1 MNKNIVIFDV
11 DGTLTESTMTIKDDM
26 IDVLRQLKHKNYDL
40 AIVSGGT
47 FTKLS
52 SQIQEKNMDLFKYI
66 FAENGTTC
74 VKHNKLFEV
83 NKMTGHI
90 REESI
95 QRIINFV
102 LRYIANLELPYKR
115 GTFIDFRNGM
125 MYVTPI
131 GANCSYLERLD
142 FIKYDQEHNIRK
154 QMIEA
159 LEKEFA
165 DLDFSFL
172 LGGSIGIGIHP
183 KKWDKTFCL
192 NYLEGEK
199 YENLYFFG
207 DRVEPDGNDYCLY
220 NHPDIIGFGTS
231 GPEETQKILNSL
243 FLKERTSFEE
253 LKNRIETEDVDIN
266 WDYVKAYEY
275 EDLINYDQLVES
287 NCDFSKIAIVKL
299 NGGLGTTMKCVGPKA
314 IVKVKNDLSF
324 LEIII
329 NQIRVLNKKH
339 NCQVPLI
346 LMNSYNT
353 DSDPVMNKIIED
365 CQDVKILRF
374 NQSKIPRIDVKSGK
388 PMNLITEDKTS
399 YCPPGTG
406 DFYESLLY
414 SDIYPEL
421 IKMNVKHLFVSNIDN
436 LNATP
441 CPKLVKYL
449 QGNKNLEFG
458 IEVTPKTELDVKGGT
473 FIDYQGKTKLLELAM
488 VPEDHLNEF
497 YSIEKFKTFNTNN
510 IWLNLEKMATVYKLD
525 LLKNYK
531 TVNDNKVMQIES
543 VIGSAINNFDQTVI
557 FMVGRDRYKPVKKI
571 EDLERIKNEYTLDDN
586 FILQKLNK

>member
-1 MNKNIVIFDV
+1 MNKKIILFDV
-11 DGTLTESTMTIKDDM
+11 DGTLTESTMVIKDEM
-26 IDVLRQLKHKNYDL
+26 IDTLKKIKKYHDL

-47 FTKLS
+47 FTKLK
-52 SQIQEKNMDLFKYI
+52 SQIQEKNLNLFSYI

-74 VKHNKLFEV
+74 VKNNKLFEI
-83 NKMTGHI
+83 NKLTGYV
-90 REESI
+90 REETL
-95 QRIINFV
+95 QKIINFI

-115 GTFIDFRNGM
+115 GNFINFRNGM

-131 GANCSYLERLD
+131 GSDCSYLERQD
-142 FIKYDQEHNIRK
+142 FILYDKEHNIRNK
-154 QMIEA
+154 MIQA
-159 LEKEFA
+159 LRNEFS

-183 KKWDKTFCL
+183 ESWDKTFCL
-192 NYLEGEK
+192 KFLKDYQDI
-199 YENLYFFG
+199 YFFG
-207 DRVEPDGNDYCLY
+207 DRVERDGNDYCLY
-220 NHPDIIGFGTS
+220 NHPNIIGFGTS
-231 GPEETQKILNSL
+231 GPEETMKILNSL
-243 FLKERTSFEE
+243 FLRVRTSFEE
-253 LKNRIETEDVDIN
+253 LKERIETEDLDIV
-266 WDYVKAYEY
+266 WDHVKAYQY

-314 IVKVKNDLSF
+314 IVKVKDDLSF

-365 CQDVKILRF
+365 CQDIKILRF

-388 PMNLITEDKTS
+388 AMNLIKEDKTS

-421 IKMNVKHLFVSNIDN
+421 IKMNIKHLFVSNIDN

-449 QGNKNLEFG
+449 QNNSNLEFG

-473 FIDYQGKTKLLELAM
+473 FIDYLGKTKLLELAM
-488 VPEDHLNEF
+488 VPKEHLNEF

-510 IWLNLEKMATVYKLD
+510 IWLNLERLATTYKLD

-531 TVNDNKVMQIES
+531 TVNDNRVMQIES
-543 VIGSAINNFDQTVI
+543 VIGSAINNFDKTVI

-571 EDLERIKNEYTLDDN
+571 EDLERIKNEYSLNDD
-586 FILQKLNK
+586 FILIKKN

>member
-1 MNKNIVIFDV
+1 MNKKLVLFDL
-11 DGTLTESTMTIKDDM
+11 DGTLTESTMLIKDD
-26 IDVLRQLKHKNYDL
+26 IINILKRLNTYDL
-40 AIVSGGT
+40 AIVSDGT
-47 FTKLS
+47 YSKLK
-52 SQIQEKNMDLFKYI
+52 SQIQEKNLDLFKYI

-74 VKHNKLFEV
+74 VKNNKIYDLT
-83 NKMTGHI
+83 KLTGHI
-90 REESI
+90 REETL
-95 QRIINFV
+95 QKIINFV
-102 LRYIANLELPYKR
+102 LRYIADLELPYKR
-115 GTFIDFRNGM
+115 GNFINFRNGM

-131 GANCSYLERLD
+131 GSDCSYLERQD
-142 FIKYDQEHNIRK
+142 FIIYDKEYKVRNK
-154 QMIEA
+154 MIDA
-159 LEKEFA
+159 LNNEF
-165 DLDFSFL
+165 DDIGFSFL

-183 KKWDKTFCL
+183 NSWDKTFCL
-192 NYLEGEK
+192 KYLEKDNYSEI
-199 YENLYFFG
+199 YFIG
-207 DRVEPDGNDYCLY
+207 DKVEPNGNDYCLY

-231 GPEETQKILNSL
+231 GPKETQKILNSL
-243 FLKERTSFEE
+243 FLRERTSFEE
-253 LKNRIETEDVDIN
+253 LKERIETEDVDIN
-266 WDYVKAYEY
+266 WDYVKAYQY
-275 EDLINYDQLVES
+275 QDLINYQDLVES

-314 IVKVKNDLSF
+314 IVKVKDDLSF

-339 NCQVPLI
+339 NCRVPLI

-365 CQDVKILRF
+365 CHDVKILRF
-374 NQSKIPRIDVKSGK
+374 NQSKIPRIDVNSGK
-388 PMNLITEDKTS
+388 AMNLIKEDKTS

-421 IKMNVKHLFVSNIDN
+421 IKINVKHLFVSNIDN
-436 LNATP
+436 LNAVP

-449 QGNKNLEFG
+449 QDNSNLEFG

-488 VPEDHLNEF
+488 VPEEHLSEF

-531 TVNDNKVMQIES
+531 TVNNNKVMQIES

-571 EDLERIKNEYTLDDN
+571 EDLERIKNEYSLNDD
-586 FILQKLNK
+586 FILIK